1 VFDILND
8 KLTNRRRGM
17 PVSSKVR
24 NISQSVSILRVVIG
38 ILVFG
43 SIWGLVEA
51 TLGGALHL
59 IHFAYKGA
67 ITGGIAMAIMA
78 AFVVTYRQPK
88 LVFWLGVIAA
98 LFKPLSAIIYGQPIF
113 SPFVVNPASAIL
125 LEALAFTL
133 VVSLLFRGFESS
145 IKTRIAAGI
154 SAGYLSSIL
163 YAILASSVGMGNW
176 ASWDLTHRV
185 TAALTDGTALAIVG
199 TCLLLLGHL
208 LGTRLRPNFWQ
219 FMTVRPKAFYTS
231 TIAIAAFCWIVAAVG
246 FAQHLW

>member
-1 VFDILND
+1 MQASD
-8 KLTNRRRGM
+8 KIKT
-17 PVSSKVR
+17 PSESAT
-24 NISQSVSILRVVIG
+24 ILRVFIG

-78 AFVVTYRQPK
+78 AFVVTYRRPR

-133 VVSLLFRGFESS
+133 VASLLFKGFESS
-145 IKTRIAAGI
+145 VKTRIAVGI
-154 SAGYLSSIL
+154 SAGYLSAIL
-163 YAILASSVGMGNW
+163 YAILASAVGMGNW
-176 ASWDLTHRV
+176 ASWGLTARV
-185 TAALTDGTALAIVG
+185 TAALSDGTALAIVG

-208 LGTRLRPNFWQ
+208 AGAKLRPNFWQ
-219 FMTVRPKAFYTS
+219 FMTVRPKAFYAS
-231 TIAIAAFCWIVAAVG
+231 TIAIAGFCWIVAAVG